1 MLGFSQELKIFHY
14 YLIPTVY
21 YLIITMKKKILVLG
35 LLLTFVLVSGFGCK
49 TVSQDVQVK
58 MRPITIN
65 YWRVWD
71 GPEDFAPI
79 IAEYNKIHPNITISY
94 RKLRYDEYEQEL
106 LNALAE
112 DRGPDIFSINAT
124 WVKRYEKKISPLPEQ
139 ITMAY
144 PVVRG
149 TLKKETFP
157 ELRTKKSLTL
167 ANLKSSFLDT
177 VYKDVTL
184 EVYDANLKANTR
196 KIYAL
201 PLGIDTLGTF
211 YNKDL
216 LNNAGISELPDY
228 WNKEFQKDVK
238 ILTKQSANGQIL
250 QAGVALGT
258 GSNIERASDIL
269 AALILQNGTT
279 VIDDQGKVLFRQY
292 VREKDYNPGLDAIR
306 FYTDFANP
314 TKDVYSWN
322 KTMPNSLEL
331 FIQGKLA
338 IMFGYSYNIP
348 VIRARSPKLNFEV
361 KPFLQIEGR
370 NDPKNVVDYW
380 VETVSSK
387 SKNKTEAWD
396 FIQFM
401 AAQPDMDKL
410 YLASAKRLAAI
421 RSLIKDQLN
430 DADLGVFA
438 KQILVANTWYHGNN
452 FQVAD
457 KAFKDMLDNIADN
470 PDSLEYETR
479 ITEGKVSSSVNQ

>member
-1 MLGFSQELKIFHY
+1 MRR
-14 YLIPTVY
+14 
-21 YLIITMKKKILVLG
+21 KILALS
-35 LLLTFVLVSGFGCK
+35 LLLTLVLTSGFGCK
-49 TVSQDVQVK
+49 TVSKDVQVK

-71 GPEDFAPI
+71 GPDNFAQI
-79 IAEYNKIHPNITISY
+79 IGEYNKIHPNITINY

-112 DRGPDIFSINAT
+112 DRGPDIFSINST
-124 WVKRYEKKISPLPEQ
+124 WVKRYENKMSPMPAQ

-157 ELRTKKSLTL
+157 ELRTKTSLTL
-167 ANLKSSFLDT
+167 ASLKSNFLDT
-177 VYKDVTL
+177 IYNDVTL
-184 EVYDANLKANTR
+184 ETYDPALRANTR

-201 PLGIDTLGTF
+201 PLAIDTLGTF

-216 LNNAGISELPDY
+216 LNNAGIVELSPY
-228 WNKEFQKDVK
+228 WNKQFQRDIKK
-238 ILTKQSANGQIL
+238 LTKQSANGEIL

-258 GSNIERASDIL
+258 GANIERASDIL

-279 VIDDQGKVLFRQY
+279 IVDDQGKVLFRQY
-292 VREKDYNPGLDAIR
+292 VREKDYNPGIDAIR

-322 KTMPNSLEL
+322 KTLPNSLEM

-338 IMFGYSYNIP
+338 VFFGYSYDIP
-348 VIRARSPKLNFEV
+348 IIKARSPKLSFEV
-361 KPFLQIEGR
+361 KPFIQIEGR

-387 SKNKTEAWD
+387 SRNKVEAWD

-401 AAQPDMDKL
+401 TAQPDMTKL
-410 YLASAKRLAAI
+410 YLNSSRRVAAI
-421 RSLIKDQLN
+421 KSLIKEQTSDPE
-430 DADLGVFA
+430 LGVFA
-438 KQILVANTWYHGNN
+438 QQVLVANTWYHGNN
-452 FQVAD
+452 YAIAD
-457 KAFKDMLDNIADN
+457 KAFKDMLDAIADN
-470 PDSLEYETR
+470 PDNLDYEAR
-479 ITEGKVSSSVNQ
+479 IAEGKIAGSVN